1 MLSVVLKS
9 SVAAVVSESDALIH
23 VTSVHCCGVY

>member
-23 VTSVHCCGVY
+23 VTSAHCCGVY